1 MSQVNLQEAIKD
13 SIQTE
18 KDAMDFYQ
26 MCAERSQDDKA
37 ASSFQILAKEEREHA
52 QQFYRIY
59 PGKDL
64 PDFEPLIPAPPKAD
78 SPWLTDLNEMIGREF
93 DEQRALQLAMDKEE
107 ELEKFLR
114 EMAAKIDDE
123 EVKKVY
129 LSNASSTHG
138 HFELIRRDYEDI
150 YGA

>member
-1 MSQVNLQEAIKD
+1 MSQVNLQEAIRD

-26 MCAERSQDDKA
+26 LCAERSQDEKA
-37 ASSFQILAKEEREHA
+37 AKSFEILAKEEREHA

-59 PGKDL
+59 PGSDL
-64 PDFEPLIPAPPKAD
+64 PAFDQLIAEPPKAD
-78 SPWLTDLNEMIGREF
+78 SPWLADLNDLIGREF
-93 DEQRALQLAMDKEE
+93 DEQRALQMAMDKEE

-123 EVKKVY
+123 DVKKVY

-138 HFELIRRDYEDI
+138 HFELIRQDYEDI
-150 YGA
+150 YGG

>member
-1 MSQVNLQEAIKD
+1 MTQVNLQEAIKD

-26 MCAERSQDDKA
+26 LCAERSQDEKA
-37 ASSFQILAKEEREHA
+37 AGTFTLLAKEEREHA

-59 PGKDL
+59 PGSDL
-64 PDFEPLIPAPPKAD
+64 PSFDVLIGQPANAE
-78 SPWLTDLNEMIGREF
+78 SPWLSDLNEMIGREF

-107 ELEKFLR
+107 ELERFLR
-114 EMAAKIDDE
+114 EMAAKIDDP

-129 LSNASSTHG
+129 LSNASSTHH
-138 HFELIRRDYEDI
+138 HFEVIRQDYEDI

>member
-13 SIQTE
+13 AIQTE

-26 MCAERSQDDKA
+26 LCADRSQDEKA
-37 ASSFQILAKEEREHA
+37 ANSFALLAKEEREHA

-59 PGKDL
+59 PGSDL
-64 PDFEPLIPAPPKAD
+64 PDFDTLISEAPKAD
-78 SPWLTDLNEMIGREF
+78 SPWLADLNDMIGKEF

-114 EMAAKIDDE
+114 EMAAKIEDE
-123 EVKKVY
+123 DVKRVY

>member
-1 MSQVNLQEAIKD
+1 MTLVNLQEAIRD
-13 SIQTE
+13 AIQTE

-26 MCAERSQDDKA
+26 LCAERSQDDKA
-37 ASSFQILAKEEREHA
+37 ARTFELLAKEEREHA

-59 PGKDL
+59 PGSDL
-64 PDFEPLIPAPPKAD
+64 PAFDELIVAPANAD

-114 EMAAKIDDE
+114 DMAAKIDDE
-123 EVKKVY
+123 DVKKVY
-129 LSNASSTHG
+129 LSNASSTHN
-138 HFELIRRDYEDI
+138 HFELIRQDYDDI
-150 YGA
+150 YGM

>member
-1 MSQVNLQEAIKD
+1 MSKVDLQKAIKD

-26 MCAERSQDDKA
+26 LCAERAQDEKA
-37 ASSFQILAKEEREHA
+37 AGTFEMLAKEEREHA

-64 PDFEPLIPAPPKAD
+64 PAFEELITLPADAD
-78 SPWLTDLNEMIGREF
+78 SPWLADLDRLVGREF

-114 EMAAKIDDE
+114 EMAAKIDDA

-129 LSNASSTHG
+129 LSNASSTHH
-138 HFELIRRDYEDI
+138 HFELIRQDYEDI
-150 YGA
+150 YGM

>member
-1 MSQVNLQEAIKD
+1 MSTVDLKEAIKD

-26 MCAERSQDDKA
+26 MCADRSQDEKA
-37 ASSFQILAKEEREHA
+37 AKSFEILAKEEYEHA

-59 PGKDL
+59 PGNDL
-64 PDFEPLIPAPPKAD
+64 PGFDTLIAEPPKAD
-78 SPWLTDLNEMIGREF
+78 SPWLADLNKMIGREF

-114 EMAAKIDDE
+114 EMAARIDDE

-129 LSNASSTHG
+129 LSNASSTHQ
-138 HFELIRRDYEDI
+138 HFELIKQDYQDI
-150 YGA
+150 YGM

>member
-1 MSQVNLQEAIKD
+1 MTQVNLQEAIKD

-26 MCAERSQDDKA
+26 LCAERSQDEKA
-37 ASSFQILAKEEREHA
+37 AKSFEILAKEEREHA
-52 QQFYRIY
+52 HQFYRIY
-59 PGKDL
+59 PGTDL
-64 PDFEPLIPAPPKAD
+64 PAFETLIVEAPRSD
-78 SPWLTDLNEMIGREF
+78 SPWLADLNKMIGHEF

-107 ELEKFLR
+107 ELEKYLR
-114 EMAAKIDDE
+114 EMAAKIDDGD
-123 EVKKVY
+123 VKKVY

-138 HFELIRRDYEDI
+138 HFELIRQDYEDI

>member
-13 SIQTE
+13 AIQTE

-26 MCAERSQDDKA
+26 LCAERSQDEKA
-37 ASSFQILAKEEREHA
+37 AKSFEVLAKEEREHA

-59 PGKDL
+59 PGSDL
-64 PDFEPLIPAPPKAD
+64 PEFDALIVQAPKAD
-78 SPWLTDLNEMIGREF
+78 SPWLADLNQMMGREF

-129 LSNASSTHG
+129 LANANSTHG
-138 HFELIRRDYEDI
+138 HFELIRQDYDDI
-150 YGA
+150 YGM

>member
-1 MSQVNLQEAIKD
+1 MTLVNLQEAIKD

-26 MCAERSQDDKA
+26 LCAERSQDDKA
-37 ASSFQILAKEEREHA
+37 AKTFELLAKEEREHA

-59 PGKDL
+59 PGADL
-64 PDFEPLIPAPPKAD
+64 PAFEELIAAPANAD
-78 SPWLTDLNEMIGREF
+78 SPWLTDLNAMIGREF

-123 EVKKVY
+123 DVKKVY
-129 LSNASSTHG
+129 LSNASSTHS
-138 HFELIRRDYEDI
+138 HFELIRQDYDDI
-150 YGA
+150 YGM